1 MSGCAAPSLVP
12 KLRLGTR
19 QLLVFTAVC
28 GYDGA
33 GAHSCQH
40 SIEVTLSYSP
50 FILLASDAWPNSL
63 DSLAVA
69 LFVAAAVV
77 APALGYAFMV
87 LDFRA
92 YLRSLRRAL
101 MRVAFYVPEL
111 PQWAQHETPRCV
123 AAFGLRIP
131 CNEKALKRAYLRK
144 VKDLHP
150 DRGGDR
156 RRFMILQGH
165 FEAAQ
170 AVIQG
175 SAG

>member
-1 MSGCAAPSLVP
+1 M
-12 KLRLGTR
+12 
-19 QLLVFTAVC
+19 
-28 GYDGA
+28 
-33 GAHSCQH
+33 
-40 SIEVTLSYSP
+40 SYSP
-50 FILLASDAWPNSL
+50 FILLAVDTWPDSL

-69 LFVAAAVV
+69 MFLVAAVV

-101 MRVAFYVPEL
+101 VRVAYYVPEL
-111 PQWAQHETPRCV
+111 PQWTQHETPRCV
-123 AAFGLRIP
+123 AAFGLRLP
-131 CNEKALKRAYLRK
+131 CSEEELKRAYLCQ
-144 VKDLHP
+144 VKELHP

-170 AVIQG
+170 VVIQG
-175 SAG
+175 SAE

>member
-1 MSGCAAPSLVP
+1 MRSQAELGNEENAGNERKSR
-12 KLRLGTR
+12 LRWWWR
-19 QLLVFTAVC
+19 IPC
-28 GYDGA
+28 RIP
-33 GAHSCQH
+33 
-40 SIEVTLSYSP
+40 IEVTLSTSLIP
-50 FILLASDAWPNSL
+50 LLAADTWPDSL
-63 DSLAVA
+63 DSLAVVMF
-69 LFVAAAVV
+69 LFAAVV

-101 MRVAFYVPEL
+101 VRVAYYVPEL

-131 CNEKALKRAYLRK
+131 CSEEELKRAYLSQ
-144 VKDLHP
+144 VKELHP

-165 FEAAQ
+165 FEAAL
-170 AVIQG
+170 AVIQD
-175 SAG
+175 SAV

>member
-1 MSGCAAPSLVP
+1 MPA
-12 KLRLGTR
+12 
-19 QLLVFTAVC
+19 
-28 GYDGA
+28 
-33 GAHSCQH
+33 
-40 SIEVTLSYSP
+40 ENTLSASLIP
-50 FILLASDAWPNSL
+50 LLAADSWPNSL

-69 LFVAAAVV
+69 MFVAVAVV
-77 APALGYAFMV
+77 APAMGYAFMV

-101 MRVAFYVPEL
+101 VRVAYYVPEL
-111 PQWAQHETPRCV
+111 PQWAQLETPRCV
-123 AAFGLRIP
+123 AAFGLRLP
-131 CNEKALKRAYLRK
+131 CSEEELKRAYLSK
-144 VKDLHP
+144 VKKLHP

-156 RRFMILQGH
+156 RRFMMLQGH